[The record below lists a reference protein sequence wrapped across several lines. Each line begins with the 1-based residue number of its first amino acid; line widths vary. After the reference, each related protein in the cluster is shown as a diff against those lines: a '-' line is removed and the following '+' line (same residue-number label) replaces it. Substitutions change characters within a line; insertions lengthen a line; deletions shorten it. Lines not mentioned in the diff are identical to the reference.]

1 MTGNAQIVGEL
12 GKPFVLEGLFGE
24 ADAMMD
30 DEHELGTSAEDATMD
45 VEDGGMQ
52 IDDDASPYV
61 LAHLSN
67 VTLITPPCRPNPRKR
82 AHSPVDDED
91 AGSGP
96 AFRAPKRL
104 RKLAVRT
111 ASLPSASMAVRSRR
125 AERLARRKRERAAV
139 QHDRA
144 RMELDDGSQQQ
155 QHLQ

>member
-1 MTGNAQIVGEL
+1 MTGTAQIVGEL

-52 IDDDASPYV
+52 IDDEDDNASP
-61 LAHLSN
+61 ANS
-67 VTLITPPCRPNPRKR
+67 RKR